1 MKNFTHGTNKRIIL
15 SPTLLIFA
23 LLLCTGLLVS
33 CDKSIADYLD
43 EKLIEQ
49 DFVLVHD
56 AIVDG
61 PDYSGAAYRLYSPK
75 DRTVLQDGKTYVTA
89 TDTTF
94 RVKTYHADFRISSAE
109 LQPLFD
115 GAAVPES
122 TFDPPAENAVIAYSN
137 LRKGEYKLILH
148 FSGSQQAEYTFTILA
163 TAEGN
168 IEY

>member
-1 MKNFTHGTNKRIIL
+1 MTNFTHGTNKRIIL

-61 PDYSGAAYRLYSPK
+61 PDYSGAAYRLYAPK

-89 TDTTF
+89 TDIKCFLWRKCIFLAVNNNVTNALTAIYNAKF
-94 RVKTYHADFRISSAE
+94 AVVKEVF
-109 LQPLFD
+109 LLN
-115 GAAVPES
+115 VL
-122 TFDPPAENAVIAYSN
+122 V
-137 LRKGEYKLILH
+137 
-148 FSGSQQAEYTFTILA
+148 
-163 TAEGN
+163 N
-168 IEY
+168 IESEFPEILQLQSLLYWHCTTKDKAVVV